1 MGSFFTLYL
10 TSAAAFFSIDSE
22 NEHENAQGVIG
33 VYNIYGIGIR
43 PVKQLLRYR
52 CYRLAVRTFDGVIP
66 GQKIAV
72 DLPAVKVYIK
82 LLLEQSK
89 ALCYAADVFI
99 LAEIYLELRLKKRE
113 NALSHSADVL
123 SVAVENMQDVP
134 PAELSLDGED
144 GVSRLIVNIIAVK
157 PREKSLLKE

>member
-82 LLLEQSK
+82 LLL
-89 ALCYAADVFI
+89 
-99 LAEIYLELRLKKRE
+99 
-113 NALSHSADVL
+113 
-123 SVAVENMQDVP
+123 
-134 PAELSLDGED
+134 
-144 GVSRLIVNIIAVK
+144 
-157 PREKSLLKE
+157 

>member
-22 NEHENAQGVIG
+22 NEHENTQGVIG

-99 LAEIYLELRLKKRE
+99 LAEIYLELRSKNVRTR
-113 NALSHSADVL
+113 SRT
-123 SVAVENMQDVP
+123 VP
-134 PAELSLDGED
+134 MCFP
-144 GVSRLIVNIIAVK
+144 SRSRTCRTCPQPSFPSTVK
-157 PREKSLLKE
+157 TVFPDSS

>member
-99 LAEIYLELRLKKRE
+99 LAEIYLELRSKNVRTR
-113 NALSHSADVL
+113 SRT
-123 SVAVENMQDVP
+123 VP
-134 PAELSLDGED
+134 MCFP
-144 GVSRLIVNIIAVK
+144 SRSRTCRACPQPSFPSTVK
-157 PREKSLLKE
+157 TVFPDSS